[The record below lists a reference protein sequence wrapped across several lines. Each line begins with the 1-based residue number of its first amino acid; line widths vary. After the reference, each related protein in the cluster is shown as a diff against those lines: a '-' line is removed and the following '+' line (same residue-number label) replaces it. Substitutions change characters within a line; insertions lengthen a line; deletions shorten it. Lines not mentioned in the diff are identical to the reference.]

1 MKTFHTI
8 LINTLVA
15 NVTTSFIWFALTF
28 WVYLETRS
36 VFSAGVIG
44 GAYMALVALCSLGFG
59 VIVDHTLKKHVMVA
73 AQLITVSCYAAAG
86 VIWLLVPH
94 DQLLRLTHWGFWV
107 FVCAILLGS
116 VVENMR
122 NIALSTTVTM
132 LVDALQ
138 RDKANGLVG
147 TVQGIAF
154 MVTSVF
160 SGLSIGFLGMGPTV
174 LIALVASTASLLH
187 LLTITIPGDRVASHV
202 SDSGDGA
209 KSAGCA
215 GALARARTSIDLMG
229 TVRVIAGIPGLA
241 ALILFACFNNLVGGV
256 YMALMDPYG
265 LELMSPQA
273 WGVVLGVTSIG
284 FVVGGAI
291 VAKFGLGRN
300 PVRTLLLLNLG
311 IAVLGVGFV
320 IRENWVLYA
329 AGIFVFMMIV
339 PGAEAAEQTVLQK
352 VVPFQRQG
360 RVFGFAQSVET
371 ASAPVSAFLVAPLAE
386 FVVIPLVQGPQSGQP
401 LEWLLGDGST
411 RGMAALMIAAAGLM
425 FIAVLLAFLSPQYR
439 KLSAVYGGTTES
451 VPAAVGEQ
459 GAQASSTATAA
470 DASDIS
476 S

>member
-1 MKTFHTI
+1 M
-8 LINTLVA
+8 A

-73 AQLITVSCYAAAG
+73 AQLVTVSCYAAAG
-86 VIWLLVPH
+86 VMWLLIPH
-94 DQLLRLTHWGFWV
+94 DLLLRLTHWGFWA
-107 FVCAILLGS
+107 FVCAVLLGS

-132 LVDALQ
+132 LVDTPQ
-138 RDKANGLVG
+138 RDRANGLVG

-154 MVTSVF
+154 MVTSLF
-160 SGLSIGFLGMGPTV
+160 SGLSIGLLGMGPTV

-187 LLTITIPGDRVASHV
+187 LLTIMIPGDRVASHV
-202 SDSGDGA
+202 SDSGDGVEP
-209 KSAGCA
+209 GERT
-215 GALARARTSIDLMG
+215 GALARARSSIDLMG
-229 TVRVIAGIPGLA
+229 TVRAIAGIPGLA
-241 ALILFACFNNLVGGV
+241 ALILFARFNNLVGGV

-273 WGVVLGVTSIG
+273 WGVVLGVTSLGFVVGVTSIG

-311 IAVLGVGFV
+311 FAVLGVGFV

-339 PGAEAAEQTVLQK
+339 PGAEAAEQTILQK
-352 VVPFQRQG
+352 VVPFERQG

-425 FIAVLLAFLSPQYR
+425 FLAVLLAFLSPQYR

-459 GAQASSTATAA
+459 GAQASSTATAG
-470 DASDIS
+470 DASDNS